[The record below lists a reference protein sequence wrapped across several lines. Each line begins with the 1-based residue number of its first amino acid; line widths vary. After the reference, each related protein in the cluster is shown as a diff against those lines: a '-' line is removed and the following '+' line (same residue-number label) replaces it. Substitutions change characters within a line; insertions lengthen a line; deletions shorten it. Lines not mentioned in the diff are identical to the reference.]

1 MLEKIMYERSDTY
14 SSFAEAASL
23 IAVKVTAR

>member
-1 MLEKIMYERSDTY
+1 MSQKIMYKRSDAY